1 MPQDLRK
8 FVSVSAFTHE
18 SADITAQNA
27 DISPNFLVW
36 KFSGNAQLPKSFGR
50 FSVETLHFH
59 KIAAPG
65 NWVTLRYFGQRVIC

>member
-1 MPQDLRK
+1 MPQELRK

-36 KFSGNAQLPKSFGR
+36 KYSENPQLPQSFGR
-50 FSVETLHFH
+50 FSVETLTKLWVLEIGLHY
-59 KIAAPG
+59 IT
-65 NWVTLRYFGQRVIC
+65 VTLHYV